1 MSDPSHSPADPQP
14 SFAARLM
21 AGSRRWLQALRPAPM
36 RVDARERLRVV
47 AGAIAGV
54 LLTAALTALLAHQGT
69 SLPWLVAPVG
79 ASAVL
84 VFGVPAS
91 PLAQPWAVVMGNTAS
106 ALVGIASVHLFGSE
120 PQLAA
125 AIAVGG
131 AIGAMFLLR
140 CLHPPGGAAALL
152 MVLTGVQDWRFAL
165 DPVMLNSTLLVA
177 AGMVYNGVTGRRYP
191 HPQGAATAPA
201 AGVATR
207 EATAFSSADLET
219 VLAHYNQV
227 LDIPRDDLQA
237 IVDEAGLLAARR
249 RMTTLRCEDV
259 MSRDVKVA
267 EWGTPL
273 QEAWSVLREQ
283 HIKALPVV
291 DRARRV
297 IGIVTLA
304 DFMRGAAL
312 DLHDDWPSRLR
323 RLILPTT
330 TTHSD
335 KPEVVGQ
342 IMSRQV
348 RVASA
353 DRPLADLVPMFAAT
367 GHHHIPIVGAEARLV
382 GILTQSD
389 LVAALAKV
397 DGL

>member
-1 MSDPSHSPADPQP
+1 
-14 SFAARLM
+14 
-21 AGSRRWLQALRPAPM
+21 
-36 RVDARERLRVV
+36 
-47 AGAIAGV
+47 
-54 LLTAALTALLAHQGT
+54 
-69 SLPWLVAPVG
+69 
-79 ASAVL
+79 
-84 VFGVPAS
+84 
-91 PLAQPWAVVMGNTAS
+91 
-106 ALVGIASVHLFGSE
+106 
-120 PQLAA
+120 
-125 AIAVGG
+125 
-131 AIGAMFLLR
+131 
-140 CLHPPGGAAALL
+140 
-152 MVLTGVQDWRFAL
+152 
-165 DPVMLNSTLLVA
+165 
-177 AGMVYNGVTGRRYP
+177 
-191 HPQGAATAPA
+191 
-201 AGVATR
+201 
-207 EATAFSSADLET
+207 
-219 VLAHYNQV
+219 
-227 LDIPRDDLQA
+227 
-237 IVDEAGLLAARR
+237 
-249 RMTTLRCEDV
+249 V